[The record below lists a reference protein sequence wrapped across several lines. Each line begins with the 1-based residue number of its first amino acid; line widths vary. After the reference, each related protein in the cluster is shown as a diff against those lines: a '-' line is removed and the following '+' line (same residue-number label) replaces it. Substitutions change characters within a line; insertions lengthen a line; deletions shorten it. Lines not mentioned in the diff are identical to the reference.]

1 VTAAVGAW
9 GVTATVHLWGQ
20 AAVGSAAWAAQLE
33 AALAAGVASVA
44 RLAVAS
50 ERAVEVSVRVSP
62 TSSRVAAVTVS
73 GLADEPAALAVK
85 GALVAG
91 ARRLLDELAFGS
103 YIVTSVQAV
112 QATPHRT
119 ATPLND
125 SKAALVVE
133 SSAPFSAAP
142 TLPPNDR
149 ATAEK
154 GAVEV
159 RRTEPPNH
167 REAEQEAVATTVSS
181 EAAAGPWL
189 ERRGLAPLEPLREE
203 PLDRGLEGRGAQAG
217 DWAPSPPLSPPSTGF
232 AADDGSEDSAKTEE
246 EEDAWAAR
254 VHESV
259 EVDDWSI
266 AVSPLVPRERP
277 PAPPLGVCATDFRD
291 EKRAEHR
298 PSVSSLA
305 ASQTGPLLRPS
316 DAKGDQ
322 SEGGTNAEAS
332 SEASSEASA
341 SSSSSSSSASSSASA
356 SEREAVQLQVGRA
369 LLRVQDLVREADDVM
384 NDHEL
389 DRHE

>member
-1 VTAAVGAW
+1 
-9 GVTATVHLWGQ
+9 
-20 AAVGSAAWAAQLE
+20 
-33 AALAAGVASVA
+33 
-44 RLAVAS
+44 
-50 ERAVEVSVRVSP
+50 
-62 TSSRVAAVTVS
+62 
-73 GLADEPAALAVK
+73 
-85 GALVAG
+85 
-91 ARRLLDELAFGS
+91 
-103 YIVTSVQAV
+103 
-112 QATPHRT
+112 
-119 ATPLND
+119 
-125 SKAALVVE
+125 
-133 SSAPFSAAP
+133 
-142 TLPPNDR
+142 
-149 ATAEK
+149 
-154 GAVEV
+154 
-159 RRTEPPNH
+159 
-167 REAEQEAVATTVSS
+167 
-181 EAAAGPWL
+181 
-189 ERRGLAPLEPLREE
+189 
-203 PLDRGLEGRGAQAG
+203 LDRGLEGRGAQAG

-341 SSSSSSSSASSSASA
+341 SSSSSSASSSASA
-356 SEREAVQLQVGRA
+356 SEREAVQLHVGRA